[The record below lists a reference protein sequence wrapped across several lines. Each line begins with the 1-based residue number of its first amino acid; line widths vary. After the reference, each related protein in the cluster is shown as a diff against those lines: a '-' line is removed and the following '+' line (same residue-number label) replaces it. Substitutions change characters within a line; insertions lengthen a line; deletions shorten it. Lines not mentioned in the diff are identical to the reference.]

1 MKAQT
6 LPMAVSSKPAA
17 TYKKIAWIVLA
28 AVIIGLA
35 VLGGLLAANWP
46 FTRAAMTQR
55 LEQASSAK
63 VEMRGF
69 RSTYFPYPG
78 CIAEGVVFRKSARGA
93 SQTQQSQPLI
103 TIQRLTI
110 QSTYPGLFSTPKRI
124 RKLIADGLRIDIPP
138 GGTTLSSSGGSNKD
152 EVVIGELLAD
162 NAVLALDSASSQQK
176 LTFPIHHIRF
186 LNISAHGTIPFQ
198 VSLQLPMPRG
208 EVESS
213 GWIGP
218 WKDAQG
224 VVRSTP
230 ISGGYTL
237 KQADLGIFSA
247 VRGKVSSRG
256 EFSGTLERLNVSGS
270 TESPDFEVTDSGH
283 SFHLSTQFRGV
294 VDLKTGDV
302 VLPSLNANFGK
313 THLVSALTV
322 SGKPKTVEL
331 NVTQGKG
338 QIQDLVL
345 LISHGKSAIVGPI
358 SFHTKVVLPP
368 ERRPFK
374 ERVRLMGDFNID
386 PASFPSPNTQ
396 KGVDQ
401 LSERAQGEKDKN
413 KDFDADDDTSG
424 FEKII
429 SNLKG
434 QVLLKD
440 GMATFPDITFAVPG
454 AKALGHGNYS
464 LITKQVNFHGTMRMQ
479 ATVSQA
485 TTGAKSVFL
494 KVLDPFFKKKHAGSE
509 IKVAMTGTY
518 DHTHFSAG
526 LK

>member
-1 MKAQT
+1 MKTQT
-6 LPMAVSSKPAA
+6 LPTAKSSKPAA
-17 TYKKIAWIVLA
+17 TYKKIAWSVLA

-69 RSTYFPYPG
+69 RSTFFPYPG
-78 CIAEGVVFRKSARGA
+78 CVAEDVVFRKSAQGA
-93 SQTQQSQPLI
+93 SQMKQSQPLI
-103 TIQRLTI
+103 TIKRLTI

-124 RKLIADGLRIDIPP
+124 RKLIADGLRMNIPP

-152 EVVIGELLAD
+152 EVVIGELLAN
-162 NAVLALDSASSQQK
+162 NAVLAIDSANGQA

-208 EVESS
+208 EVEAS

-218 WKDAQG
+218 WKDAKG

-237 KQADLGIFSA
+237 KHADLGIFSA
-247 VRGKVSSRG
+247 LRGNVSSKG

-270 TESPDFEVTDSGH
+270 TESPNFEVTDSGH

-302 VLPSLNANFGK
+302 ILPSLNANLGK

-345 LISHGKSAIVGPI
+345 LVSSGQSAIAGPV

-368 ERRPFK
+368 EQRIFK
-374 ERVRLMGDFNID
+374 ERVRLIGEFNID

-401 LSERAQGEKDKN
+401 LSERARGEKDKN
-413 KDFDADDDTSG
+413 KDFDADDDPSG
-424 FEKII
+424 FERVI

-434 QVLLKD
+434 EVSLKD
-440 GMATFPDITFAVPG
+440 GTATFPDISFSVPG
-454 AKALGHGNYS
+454 AQALGHGNYS
-464 LITKQVNFHGTMRMQ
+464 LVTKRVNFHGTMRMQ

-494 KVLDPFFKKKHAGSE
+494 KVLDPFFKKKSAGSQVN
-509 IKVAMTGTY
+509 VAMTGTSS
-518 DHTHFSAG
+518 HPQFSAG